1 MKRGIHAYISGR
13 VQGVNYRHAT
23 LHHAHKYGISGWV
36 QNLPD
41 GRVEVTAFAE
51 DEALTKFIQWL
62 HHGPVLAHVKDIQLE
77 DIPFEL
83 VQEFEIRR

>member
-1 MKRGIHAYISGR
+1 MTRGIHAYISGR

-41 GRVEVTAFAE
+41 GRVEVTAFGE
-51 DEALTKFIQWL
+51 DEALTKFIEWL
-62 HHGPVLAHVKDIQLE
+62 QRGSVMAHVTNVQLE
-77 DIPFEL
+77 DIPF
-83 VQEFEIRR
+83 VPHQEFEIRR